1 MRTRGHISLSDSLEA
16 METVETGT
24 KQEATEEVVKCQLQD
39 IQENSNNNN
48 IALTRI
54 TLK

>member
-1 MRTRGHISLSDSLEA
+1 MRTGGGHISLSDSLEA

-39 IQENSNNNN
+39 IQENRNN

-54 TLK
+54 TPK